1 MHARRSLAATATAAL
16 LLTTAAAGT
25 AAASPAPDSP
35 APASAEAPGR
45 YLVAGPDTAEE
56 RTEIAATGAAVD
68 EVNEDSVVVTAAP
81 GQADAVAGLGHEVT
95 PLPGPGQD
103 GPGALDFPPSDSDYH
118 DYAEL
123 TDVVDKTVADH
134 PDIAAKVSVGS
145 SHEGRDLMAVKITSD
160 VATDHDR
167 PEVLFTHS
175 QHAREHLTV
184 EMAVYLLG
192 MLTDDYGTDPRVT
205 EMVDTREIWIL
216 PNLNPDGAEHDISD
230 GSYKSWRKNRQPNQG
245 SWSVGTDLNRNWDYN
260 WGCCGGSSSSPS
272 SQTYRG
278 ASPESAPEVRQVA
291 DFVRSRVVGGEQQ
304 ITAAID
310 FHTYGELILWP
321 YGYTYDE
328 TGPGMSRD
336 EYDTHAELGRLMAGS
351 NGYTPQQ
358 SSDLYITD
366 GTINDWLW
374 GEQRIFNY
382 TFEMYPSSHW
392 GGGFYPG
399 DEIIPRETSR
409 NREAV
414 LDLLGYADCPYRVID
429 KEDEYC

>member
-1 MHARRSLAATATAAL
+1 MHARRPLAAAASAAL
-16 LLTTAAAGT
+16 LLTALAAAP
-25 AAASPAPDSP
+25 AAAAPAPDSP
-35 APASAEAPGR
+35 APSAAAPGQYR
-45 YLVAGPDTAEE
+45 VTGPDTAEE
-56 RTEIAATGAAVD
+56 RTEVAATGVAID
-68 EVNEDSVVVTAAP
+68 EVGDGSVVVTALP
-81 GQADAVAGLGHEVT
+81 GQADAVADLGHEVT
-95 PLPGPGQD
+95 PLPGPEQE
-103 GPGALDFPPSDSDYH
+103 GPSTLDFPPSDSGYH
-118 DYAEL
+118 NYDEL
-123 TDVVDKTVADH
+123 TEVVDEVVADN
-134 PDIAAKVSVGS
+134 PDLAAKVSVGS
-145 SHEGRDLMAVKITSD
+145 SYEGRDLMAVKITSD
-160 VATDHDR
+160 VGTDHDR

-184 EMAVYLLG
+184 EMAVYLLR
-192 MLTDDYGTDPRVT
+192 MFTEDYGTDPRVT

-216 PNLNPDGAEHDISD
+216 PNVNPDGSEHDIAD
-230 GSYKSWRKNRQPNQG
+230 GSYESWRKNRQPAPGG
-245 SWSVGTDLNRNWDYN
+245 SAVGTDLNRNWDYN
-260 WGCCGGSSSSPS
+260 WGCCGGSSGSPS

-278 ASPESAPEVRQVA
+278 PSAESAPEVSQVA

-310 FHTYGELILWP
+310 FHTYGELVLWP

-374 GEQRIFNY
+374 GDQRIFNY
-382 TFEMYPSSHW
+382 TFEMYPSGAG

-399 DEIIPRETSR
+399 DEIIDRETDR

-429 KEDEYC
+429 KEDQYC